1 MTTSTLI
8 ALAFAVLATAAWRRR
23 PVAARIHL
31 AAATAFALAAL
42 AGDAPGGAPRDGLG
56 YVVAAAGGRPRRIAL
71 TGIESLTPSERR
83 VADMAA
89 TGLTT
94 RQVADELFVTPKT
107 VEFHLRHVY
116 RKLEINS
123 RDQLVE
129 LLGEQA
135 EAS

>member
-56 YVVAAAGGRPRRIAL
+56 YVVAAAGLAALAALAGEAARLARRA
-71 TGIESLTPSERR
+71 S
-83 VADMAA
+83 AA
-89 TGLTT
+89 
-94 RQVADELFVTPKT
+94 R
-107 VEFHLRHVY
+107 
-116 RKLEINS
+116 
-123 RDQLVE
+123 
-129 LLGEQA
+129 
-135 EAS
+135 